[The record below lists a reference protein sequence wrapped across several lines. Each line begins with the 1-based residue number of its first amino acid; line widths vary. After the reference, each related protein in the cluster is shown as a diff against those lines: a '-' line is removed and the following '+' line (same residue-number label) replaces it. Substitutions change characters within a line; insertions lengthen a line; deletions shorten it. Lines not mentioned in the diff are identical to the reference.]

1 MIEKDIKKQYENI
14 AKLAVDV
21 ASDRLGSDIVLLD
34 TSDVSSFSDYFVIIS
49 AETDRHVDS
58 IANDITRAIR
68 DEKIHRTHKE
78 GSGSGGWM
86 ILEFSG
92 LVVHIFK
99 KNIRQYYDLEGL
111 WNRAK
116 EILRLQ

>member
-1 MIEKDIKKQYENI
+1 MIEKDTKKQYENL
-14 AKLAVDV
+14 AKLAVEV

-34 TSDVSSFSDYFVIIS
+34 TSEVSSFSDYFVIIS
-49 AETDRHVDS
+49 AETDRHIDS
-58 IANDITRAIR
+58 IANDITRVIR

-78 GSGSGGWM
+78 GSGNGGWM

-116 EILRLQ
+116 EILRIQ

>member
-14 AKLAVDV
+14 AKLAVEV
-21 ASDRLGSDIVLLD
+21 ASERLGSDIILLD
-34 TSDVSSFSDYFVIIS
+34 TSEVSSFSDYFVIIS
-49 AETDRHVDS
+49 AETDRHIDS
-58 IANDITRAIR
+58 IATDITRAIR
-68 DEKIHRTHKE
+68 DEKIHISHKE

-86 ILEFSG
+86 LLEFSG

-99 KNIRQYYDLEGL
+99 KNIREYYDLEGL